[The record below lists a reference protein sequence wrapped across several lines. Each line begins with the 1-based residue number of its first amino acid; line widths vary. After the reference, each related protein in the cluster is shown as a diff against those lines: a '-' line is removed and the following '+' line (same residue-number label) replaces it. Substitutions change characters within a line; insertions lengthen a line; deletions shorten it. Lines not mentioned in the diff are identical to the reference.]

1 MRVNYL
7 IHKDYFS
14 RRTEY
19 VIRTIA
25 GRLGYPYKII
35 KESKSIR
42 KQDLTITY
50 VRAEDLDNS
59 PRDASLSIYNSNQID
74 QLEEVER
81 SINLFEKKKQ
91 TIPIVGKR
99 LVTEDLP
106 GWKLGKNGIYYKK
119 NRSNPWLIPI
129 DIFLNVFFHF
139 SRFEEKWRHFT
150 EETLTDHSSSILSR
164 YQNLKVPA
172 VDVLIDH
179 LNLIIRDR
187 IKQDRKIA
195 VRVLPWPGGEDMG
208 VAFTHDIDITRG
220 LRLKTRLVKK
230 GEGYLYKLLGKPEI
244 LENAKKEIKEKDAQS
259 WNLPEL
265 ITHYRERNW
274 SATFFFIAKIM
285 EGTHLRYNIFSSK
298 FKRLFKQL
306 TDDKHEIALHP
317 SKFAFD
323 RPRYYREEKRRLENA
338 SGFKVRGMRQ
348 HYLRAKF
355 PRLWVL
361 AERAAL
367 DYDSSLGYNFQA
379 GFRAGTTHPFKTF
392 DVFGNKPLSLTEFS
406 LHLFEYN
413 LPDSGVN
420 IEESKKTISDLAE
433 EVTRYNGLLVSL
445 LHPSNF
451 VHSPY
456 KELWD
461 YFERILLRKKIFVA
475 TLSEHLAWL
484 RTRERVNINL
494 IYGRRNLPKIDINL
508 PGDQKK
514 VSIEII
520 GEVKPVSD
528 DKYDLKM
535 IAKGC
540 YCILANESKIIV
552 SLSKISRS

>member
-7 IHKDYFS
+7 FHKDYYS

-35 KESKSIR
+35 KEAKSIR

-50 VRAEDLDNS
+50 VADGDLDQL
-59 PRDASLSIYNSNQID
+59 PQHTGLSIYNSRQID
-74 QLEEVER
+74 HLEQVEQ
-81 SINLFEKKKQ
+81 SINLFEQKNI
-91 TIPIVGKR
+91 TVPIVGKR
-99 LVTEDLP
+99 LVSDDLP
-106 GWKLGKNGIYYKK
+106 DWKMGKNGIYYKK
-119 NRSNPWLIPI
+119 NRSNPWLISI

-150 EETLTDHSSSILSR
+150 EETSTDHSSSILSR
-164 YQNLKVPA
+164 YQNLRVPA
-172 VDVLIDH
+172 VDVLINYLDV
-179 LNLIIRDR
+179 IIRDR
-187 IKQDRKIA
+187 IRQDRKIA

-220 LRLKTRLVKK
+220 VKFKTRLVKR
-230 GEGYLYKLLGKPEI
+230 GEGYLYKLLGKPQP

-265 ITHYRERNW
+265 ITHYKERNW
-274 SATFFFIAKIM
+274 TATFFFIAKIL
-285 EGTHLRYNIFSSK
+285 EGTHLRYNIFSGK

-306 TDDKHEIALHP
+306 TDNKHEIALHP

-323 RPRYYREEKRRLENA
+323 RPRYYREEKRKLENA
-338 SGFKVRGMRQ
+338 SGVEVKGMRQ

-367 DYDSSLGYNFQA
+367 KYDSSLGYNFQA

-392 DVFGNKPLSLTEFS
+392 DVIGNKPLSLTEFS

-413 LPDSGVN
+413 LPDSGEN
-420 IEESKKTISDLAE
+420 IEGSKKTISELTD
-433 EVTRYNGLLVSL
+433 EVTKYNGLLVSL

-451 VHSPY
+451 VHNPY
-456 KELWD
+456 KELWL
-461 YFERILLRKKIFVA
+461 YFEKILLHKNIFVA
-475 TLSEHLAWL
+475 TLSEHLEWL
-484 RTRERVNINL
+484 RIRERINVSM
-494 IYGRRNLPKIDINL
+494 IYSRKSLPEIQITFPD
-508 PGDQKK
+508 DQQK
-514 VSIEII
+514 VSIELI
-520 GEVKPVSD
+520 GDVKPLPNEKIELKKLGKGSFCLIATEPRCEISLV
-528 DKYDLKM
+528 KM
-535 IAKGC
+535 I
-540 YCILANESKIIV
+540 
-552 SLSKISRS
+552 RS